1 MTDSGD
7 TRLGRGLSALL
18 GEDVEAFVETEKA
31 REPRAVPI
39 ERIRPGKFQPRR
51 HFDDDEMAALVASVR
66 EKGVLQPVLV
76 RQLAGEDMFEL
87 VAGERRWRA
96 AQAAQ
101 LHEIPVV
108 IKELSDQDALEIA
121 LIENIQRESLT
132 PVEEA
137 EAYQR
142 LIDEFAHTQD
152 ALSKVLGR
160 SRSHVANTLRLLSL
174 PNAVKEMVDDGRLT
188 AGHAR
193 ALIGVDDAVSIAELI
208 VKKDLNVR
216 QVEALVKRQKAGPAS
231 RPAVVKDPD
240 TRALEDE
247 LSTLLG
253 LKVNIHFKA
262 NGGTLTV
269 SYKTLEQLDD
279 VLHRL
284 NPGGARV
291 AAGDDVPAGD
301 VDATPQG

>member
-1 MTDSGD
+1 MTDDSNS
-7 TRLGRGLSALL
+7 RLGRGLSALL
-18 GEDVEAFVETEKA
+18 GDDVEAFVESEKA
-31 REPRAVPI
+31 RDPRTVPI
-39 ERIRPGKFQPRR
+39 EQIRPGEFQPRR
-51 HFDDDEMAALVASVR
+51 RFDESEMEALVESIR
-66 EKGVLQPVLV
+66 DKGVLQPILV
-76 RQLAGEDMFEL
+76 RHIAGSDDYEL

-96 AQAAQ
+96 AQFAQ

-121 LIENIQRESLT
+121 LIENLQRESLT

-137 EAYQR
+137 EAFQR
-142 LIDEFAHTQD
+142 LIDEFSHTQD

-174 PNAVKEMVDDGRLT
+174 PDAVKDMVDAGTLT

-193 ALIGVDDAVSIAELI
+193 ALIGVPNAVEVAKLIIA
-208 VKKDLNVR
+208 KDLNVR
-216 QVEALVKRQKAGPAS
+216 QVEALVKRAKAGPKTTQSA
-231 RPAVVKDPD
+231 AKDPD

-247 LSTLLG
+247 LSGLLG
-253 LKVNIHFKA
+253 LKVQIQFKA
-262 NGGTLTV
+262 NGGTLSI

-284 NPGGARV
+284 NPNGERINQI
-291 AAGDDVPAGD
+291 
-301 VDATPQG
+301 DAESPVEH

>member
-1 MTDSGD
+1 MSDTGD

-18 GEDVEAFVETEKA
+18 GDDVEAFVETEKA

-39 ERIRPGKFQPRR
+39 ERIRPGRFQPRR
-51 HFDDDEMAALVASVR
+51 HFDDDEMAALVASIE

-76 RQLAGEDMFEL
+76 RQIGEDDVFEL

-96 AQAAQ
+96 AQAAR

-108 IKELSDQDALEIA
+108 VKELTDQDALEIA

-142 LIDEFAHTQD
+142 LIDEFAHTQE

-174 PNAVKEMVDDGRLT
+174 PEEVKAMVDDGRLT

-193 ALIGVDDAVSIAELI
+193 ALIGVPDAVSIAELI

-216 QVEALVKRQKAGPAS
+216 QVEALVKRQKAGPVH
-231 RPAVVKDPD
+231 RPAPVKDPD

-247 LSTLLG
+247 LSDLLG
-253 LKVNIHFKA
+253 LKVAINFKA

-291 AAGDDVPAGD
+291 GQDGA
-301 VDATPQG
+301 DALPS